1 MIQTIRNAFAI
12 PDLRKKLIYT
22 IFIVLLFRIG
32 TAIPVPFIDA
42 AALKT
47 MMGSMTGSDAG
58 NAGNLLSYLNIL
70 SGRAFEN
77 ATIFA
82 MGIGPYI
89 TAQIIIQL
97 LTVALPPLERLA
109 KEGAEGRKKINN
121 ITRIT
126 TVGLGV
132 FQGTMYY
139 LMLKSYDVV
148 REYDTKFQNIYVSV
162 FVVTCFCAG
171 TSLVM
176 WLGEQINKKGIGNG
190 ISILLFTGIVA
201 SGPKVLRTFLAWWEQ
216 AQSGSTQ
223 FYFVIPAVIVAFLA
237 IVWFIVFTQ
246 NSERR
251 VPVQYA
257 KRVQGRKM
265 VGGQKSYIPVKVNMS
280 GVMPIIF
287 ASSIIS
293 IPATVK
299 WLVYRG
305 KTYDSFWFKFWSI
318 FDTTS
323 LVYAAIYF
331 LLIVAFSYFYVTIQ
345 YNPVEIAN
353 NLHKNN
359 GAIPGI
365 RPGKN
370 TIAYLSRIINRIT
383 LLGALF
389 LSVIAV
395 VPIIISSVS
404 HISISFGG
412 TSVLILV
419 GVALETVSQIESQ
432 MLMRHYKGFLD

>member
-1 MIQTIRNAFAI
+1 MIQTIRNAFTI
-12 PDLRKKLIYT
+12 PDLRKKLLYT
-22 IFIVLLFRIG
+22 ILIVFIFRVG

-42 AALKT
+42 EALRT
-47 MMGSMTGSDAG
+47 MMSGMTGG
-58 NAGNLLSYLNIL
+58 NGDAGNLLSYLNIL

-97 LTVALPPLERLA
+97 LTVAIPPLERLA
-109 KEGAEGRKKINN
+109 KEGSEGRKKLNN

-126 TVGLGV
+126 TIGLGI
-132 FQGTMYY
+132 FQGAMYY
-139 LMLKSYDVV
+139 LMLKSYNVV
-148 REYDTKFQNIYVSV
+148 RTYDSKLENIYVSV

-171 TSLVM
+171 TALVM

-201 SGPKVLRTFLAWWEQ
+201 SGPRVLSTFIAWAEM
-216 AQSGSTQ
+216 AREGSTQ
-223 FYFVIPAVIVAFLA
+223 YYFVIPGVCIAFLA
-237 IVWFIVFTQ
+237 IVWFIVFMQ

-299 WLVYRG
+299 WLAYKG
-305 KTYDSFWFKFWSI
+305 QTYDTFWYKFWSI
-318 FDTTS
+318 FDTNS
-323 LVYAAIYF
+323 LFYALIYF
-331 LLIVAFSYFYVTIQ
+331 LLIIAFSYFYVTIQ
-345 YNPVEIAN
+345 YNPIEIAN

-370 TIAYLSRIINRIT
+370 TIAYLSKIISRIT

-404 HISISFGG
+404 GISISFGG

-419 GVALETVSQIESQ
+419 GVALETVAQIESQ
-432 MLMRHYKGFLD
+432 MLMRHYKGFLE

>member
-1 MIQTIRNAFAI
+1 
-12 PDLRKKLIYT
+12 
-22 IFIVLLFRIG
+22 
-32 TAIPVPFIDA
+32 
-42 AALKT
+42 
-47 MMGSMTGSDAG
+47 
-58 NAGNLLSYLNIL
+58 
-70 SGRAFEN
+70 
-77 ATIFA
+77 
-82 MGIGPYI
+82 
-89 TAQIIIQL
+89 
-97 LTVALPPLERLA
+97 
-109 KEGAEGRKKINN
+109 
-121 ITRIT
+121 
-126 TVGLGV
+126 
-132 FQGTMYY
+132 
-139 LMLKSYDVV
+139 
-148 REYDTKFQNIYVSV
+148 
-162 FVVTCFCAG
+162 
-171 TSLVM
+171 
-176 WLGEQINKKGIGNG
+176 
-190 ISILLFTGIVA
+190 
-201 SGPKVLRTFLAWWEQ
+201 
-216 AQSGSTQ
+216 
-223 FYFVIPAVIVAFLA
+223 
-237 IVWFIVFTQ
+237 
-246 NSERR
+246 
-251 VPVQYA
+251 
-257 KRVQGRKM
+257 M
-265 VGGQKSYIPVKVNMS
+265 VGGQKSYIPVKINMS

-299 WLVYRG
+299 WLAYGG
-305 KTYDSFWFKFWSI
+305 KTYDTFWFKFWSI

-323 LVYAAIYF
+323 LVYAFIYF

-395 VPIIISSVS
+395 VPIIISAVS

>member
-12 PDLRKKLIYT
+12 PDLRKKLLYT
-22 IFIVLLFRIG
+22 IFIVFIFRIG
-32 TAIPVPFIDA
+32 TAIPVPFLDA
-42 AALKT
+42 NALKVL
-47 MMGSMTGSDAG
+47 MDNMTGG
-58 NAGNLLSYLNIL
+58 EGNLLGYLNIL

-77 ATIFA
+77 ATLFA

-97 LTVALPPLERLA
+97 LSVALPPLERLA

-126 TVGLGV
+126 TIGLGV
-132 FQGTMYY
+132 MQGIMYY
-139 LMLKSYDVV
+139 FLLKNSQNGNIVMQYDSKAV
-148 REYDTKFQNIYVSV
+148 NIYVGV
-162 FVVTCFCAG
+162 FIVACFCAG
-171 TSLVM
+171 TALVM
-176 WLGEQINKKGIGNG
+176 WLGEQINKKGVGNG
-190 ISILLFTGIVA
+190 ISILLFAGIVA
-201 SGPKVLRTFLAWWEQ
+201 SGPSVFNTFISWWEMAQ
-216 AQSGSTQ
+216 AGDKKY
-223 FYFVIPAVIVAFLA
+223 YFIIPAVCIAFLA
-237 IVWFIVFTQ
+237 IVWFIVFMQ

-265 VGGQKSYIPVKVNMS
+265 VGGQKSYIPIKVNMS

-293 IPATVK
+293 IPATIK
-299 WLVYRG
+299 LLVYG
-305 KTYDSFWFKFWSI
+305 NNQPDTFWYKFWS
-318 FDTTS
+318 FFSTES
-323 LVYAAIYF
+323 LVYPVIYF
-331 LLIVAFSYFYVTIQ
+331 ILIILFAYFYVTIQ
-345 YNPVEIAN
+345 YNPIEIAN

-370 TIAYLSRIINRIT
+370 TIAYLSKIISRIT

-389 LSVIAV
+389 LSVIAI
-395 VPIIISSVS
+395 VPILVSIISKVE
-404 HISISFGG
+404 ISFGG
-412 TSVLILV
+412 TSILILV

-432 MLMRHYKGFLD
+432 MLMRHYKGFLE